1 MPGNRSVRHVKIP
14 TDGYR
19 QAWREKV
26 IYANDMTEGS
36 GATLTNIG
44 VSPAWRFDDDEDQ
57 HVYCDLKLP
66 IERVPGSPLKTKLVF
81 CTSGGGGYILLYVKV
96 LVASMGTDLTTATSP
111 LFSIATA
118 SPANIDSIAPPIWVQ
133 STELDD
139 LIDPVE
145 LQLNIGREGA
155 HALDTS
161 VNNVYLLKYIV
172 EYLAYV

>member
-1 MPGNRSVRHVKIP
+1 MPRSVRHVKVP

-26 IYANDMTEGS
+26 VYANDMTEGS

-44 VSPAWRFDDDEDQ
+44 VSPCWRLDNAADH
-57 HVYCDLKLP
+57 HVYCELKLP
-66 IERVPGSPLKTKLVF
+66 IDRVPGSPLKTKLVF
-81 CTSGGGGYILLYVKV
+81 CTAGGGGNLLFYVKI
-96 LVASMGTDLTTATSP
+96 LVASMGTDLTTAVSP
-111 LFSIATA
+111 LFSIAA
-118 SPANIDSIAPPIWVQ
+118 GSPANLQNIAPPIWIQ

-139 LIDPVE
+139 RDPPVDI
-145 LQLNIGREGA
+145 QLNIGREGA

-161 VNNVYLLKYIV
+161 VNNVYLFKYIV